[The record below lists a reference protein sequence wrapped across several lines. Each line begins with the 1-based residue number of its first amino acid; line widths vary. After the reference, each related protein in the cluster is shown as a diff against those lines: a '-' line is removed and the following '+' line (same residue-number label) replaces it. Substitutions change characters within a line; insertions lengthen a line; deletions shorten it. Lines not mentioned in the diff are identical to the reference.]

1 MDSRTKGVVVRTQ
14 KLMHHMRCLTEPA
27 TCYISAPINCTCTL
41 HSICWLKDSASGK
54 RYGIRWIGVGQI
66 QDQHLAQFMEDSCE
80 LLHTNA
86 QCHKT
91 KRQKCGYINFRNVY
105 RVPGKKKYLVQSR
118 DSCCFQ
124 ESRVAKQCLDAAK
137 FTGRQYIYY
146 RWYNL
151 PPWLHSRN

>member
-1 MDSRTKGVVVRTQ
+1 
-14 KLMHHMRCLTEPA
+14 
-27 TCYISAPINCTCTL
+27 
-41 HSICWLKDSASGK
+41 LKDSASGK

-105 RVPGKKKYLVQSR
+105 RVPGKKSTWCNQGTAAAFKNLGWQNNAWMQANLQAAGKAIHILQMVHSTAMAPQSKLA
-118 DSCCFQ
+118 DS
-124 ESRVAKQCLDAAK
+124 R
-137 FTGRQYIYY
+137 
-146 RWYNL
+146 
-151 PPWLHSRN
+151 